1 MKIYYFCVFI
11 TMLLACKGNSD
22 RQDFVN
28 KVNAIATISPDT
40 SVKLNDIINSEWDQ
54 CIIAHP
60 YVSIDQLS
68 RKYSMNLKKLAKTG
82 IEIRDDVSILCI
94 SKNDEIV
101 TCYELPRHIYSFEN
115 GTDTVIENKDSKI
128 KIQKDK
134 KGKILLKVYN

>member
-1 MKIYYFCVFI
+1 
-11 TMLLACKGNSD
+11 MLLACNGNSD
-22 RQDFVN
+22 RQDFVSN
-28 KVNAIATISPDT
+28 VNAIATISPDT
-40 SVKLNDIINSEWDQ
+40 SVKLNDIINLEWDQ

-68 RKYSMNLKKLAKTG
+68 RKYSMNLEKLAKTG

-115 GTDTVIENKDSKI
+115 ANDTVIKNKGSKI
-128 KIQKDK
+128 KIQKNK
-134 KGKILLKVYN
+134 NGKYLLKVYN